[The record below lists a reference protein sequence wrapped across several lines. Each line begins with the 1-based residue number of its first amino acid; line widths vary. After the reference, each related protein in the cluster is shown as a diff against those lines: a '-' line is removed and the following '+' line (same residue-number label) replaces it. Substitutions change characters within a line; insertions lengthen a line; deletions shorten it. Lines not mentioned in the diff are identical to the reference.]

1 MAHWPRRSP
10 GRVRYRPSRPPCRPD
25 RCDRPRPCR
34 QGRSGTPGYIYDAV
48 GSVRLRTDPTSA
60 TLNLPGEQ
68 LILTGT
74 TTGVR
79 HLPLAGGGTV
89 VRIGTGTNYRFQIS
103 DPHGT
108 SSLYLDN
115 TAQTLTCRQFTP
127 YGGTR
132 GTTAGWLD
140 NRGFLNAPDNADTGL
155 TQFCVGLGDG
165 DDALGDDRRR
175 GSGRGLG
182 NAGRS
187 QWRGGG
193 KSRRQCGTSHD
204 PSPATAAVRPLRV
217 LRSLLFRS

>member
-1 MAHWPRRSP
+1 MPTRPERNPRLHLR
-10 GRVRYRPSRPPCRPD
+10 R
-25 RCDRPRPCR
+25 CR
-34 QGRSGTPGYIYDAV
+34 QRP
-48 GSVRLRTDPTSA
+48 LRTDPTST
-60 TLNLPGEQ
+60 TLYLPGEQ

-79 HLPLAGGGTV
+79 HLSLAGGGTV

-175 GSGRGLG
+175 GSGRGSGRGLG